1 METLAGT
8 IGLIFGITLFILVV
22 PVLTSVIGAG
32 TAIIAGF
39 WFPTVAAWV
48 TAHTGLQVYEAGALL
63 GFVAGFFRSAA
74 QSK

>member
-1 METLAGT
+1 MEILGM
-8 IGLIFGITLFILVV
+8 IFGIALVIIVV

-32 TAIIAGF
+32 TAIIVGF

-48 TAHTGLQVYEAGALL
+48 TAHTGLQPYEAGALL
-63 GFVAGFFRSAA
+63 GFVSGFFRGTA